1 MKQTTVNLN
10 DLPEYD
16 YLKPASTQ
24 DCTGLI
30 PAGPV
35 DEHEL
40 SCYEDL
46 YAFLP
51 PVYATHTGKGEET

>member
-1 MKQTTVNLN
+1 MKQISHNIN
-10 DLPEYD
+10 KLPEYD

-35 DEHEL
+35 DEEEMDQYEEL
-40 SCYEDL
+40 YSY
-46 YAFLP
+46 LP
-51 PVYATHTGKGEET
+51 PVLSKHPGAEEEL

>member
-1 MKQTTVNLN
+1 MKKSFHQH
-10 DLPEYD
+10 DRFPEYD

-35 DEHEL
+35 DEEEL
-40 SCYEDL
+40 EQYGEL
-46 YAFLP
+46 YSFLP
-51 PVYATHTGKGEET
+51 PIFSTHSSSKEET

>member
-1 MKQTTVNLN
+1 MHQSKHPTNKI
-10 DLPEYD
+10 PEYD

-35 DEHEL
+35 DEEEMKQYEEL
-40 SCYEDL
+40 YS
-46 YAFLP
+46 FLP
-51 PVYATHTGKGEET
+51 PVFSTHSGKEEEL